1 MALPA
6 FSLNDILLA
15 TFDSVQCKAANEDV
29 WLWWERI
36 LFLSSLMQ
44 METVHFKV
52 KIYLLINLIVYM
64 DGIRTTLLE
73 ILFLQIRNDNQPNG
87 GIESIGS

>member
-1 MALPA
+1 
-6 FSLNDILLA
+6 
-15 TFDSVQCKAANEDV
+15 
-29 WLWWERI
+29 
-36 LFLSSLMQ
+36 MQ

-87 GIESIGS
+87 GIESIRSYAQ